1 MPRCSCLQAFA
12 AGTQVAWFAELFATK
27 SRAAGIGI
35 AVSLAAAIFGGT
47 APYLNSWLTSRGT
60 PDLFTWHVV
69 TLALCVALAAF
80 FTRETKGVLLTAIE
94 SPEQVPHTS

>member
-12 AGTQVAWFAELFATK
+12 AGTQVAWLAELFATK

-47 APYLNSWLTSRGT
+47 APYLNSWLTSRGI